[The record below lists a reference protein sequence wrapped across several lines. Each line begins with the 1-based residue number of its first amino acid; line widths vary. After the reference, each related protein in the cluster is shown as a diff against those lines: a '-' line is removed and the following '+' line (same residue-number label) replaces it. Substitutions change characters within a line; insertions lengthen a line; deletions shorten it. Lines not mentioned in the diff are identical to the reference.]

1 MRTQH
6 QPNGQRCWG
15 MRHSY
20 QEQFFH
26 APQFGTSRLLRR
38 ESTIVRARKLPFEA
52 NHMSDEHISED
63 EFWEKWGVILKADG
77 VMFEHEDVKDH
88 PLEHVWTIVDTGAY
102 EDENWYAMPG
112 FHIVN
117 KLGYIMTKRAW
128 SADTPDA
135 IYYLH
140 EDEDDGNRMVFLYR
154 HRDASTHK
162 AVGMLLLHGATHDVE
177 EDMIRDC
184 CDVQTYFIAEQIG
197 VPVLREELSVFG
209 GGPTD
214 DDHASHEFQGLREAT
229 AEEIVSLPL
238 WGGLRDLTC
247 RFLRTGGQRDC
258 SPSPDC
264 S

>member
-1 MRTQH
+1 
-6 QPNGQRCWG
+6 
-15 MRHSY
+15 
-20 QEQFFH
+20 
-26 APQFGTSRLLRR
+26 
-38 ESTIVRARKLPFEA
+38 
-52 NHMSDEHISED
+52 MSDEHISED

-128 SADTPDA
+128 TAGTPDA

-140 EDEDDGNRMVFLYR
+140 EDEDDGERKVFLYQY
-154 HRDASTHK
+154 RDVSNGK
-162 AVGMLLLHGATHDVE
+162 AGGMLLLHGATLDVE

-184 CDVQTYFIAEQIG
+184 CDAQTYFVAEQVG
-197 VPVLREELSVFG
+197 VPALCEQLYVFG

-214 DDHASHEFQGLREAT
+214 GDHAFHEFQGLREAT

-247 RFLRTGGQRDC
+247 RFLRTGGHWDC
-258 SPSPDC
+258 SLSPNC